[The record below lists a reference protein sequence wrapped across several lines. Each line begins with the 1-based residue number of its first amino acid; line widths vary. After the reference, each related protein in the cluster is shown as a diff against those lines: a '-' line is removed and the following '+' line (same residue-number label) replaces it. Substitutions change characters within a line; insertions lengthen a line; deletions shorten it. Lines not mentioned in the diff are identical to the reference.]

1 VLLETGEAGSSA
13 ASADP
18 PAAVEQQYPKTRS
31 QSGISKPKIFTDG
44 TVRYGFFS
52 STGEPSNHSEALGDP
67 KWKAAMQEE
76 IRALE
81 KNHT

>member
-1 VLLETGEAGSSA
+1 V

-18 PAAVEQQYPKTRS
+18 PAAAEQQYPKTWS

-52 STGEPSNHSEALGDP
+52 STGEPSNLSEALGDL
-67 KWKAAMQEE
+67 K
-76 IRALE
+76 
-81 KNHT
+81 

>member
-1 VLLETGEAGSSA
+1 VLPETGEARSFV

-18 PAAVEQQYPKTRS
+18 PAAAEQQYPKTWS

-52 STGEPSNHSEALGDP
+52 STGEPSNLSEALGDL
-67 KWKAAMQEE
+67 K
-76 IRALE
+76 
-81 KNHT
+81 